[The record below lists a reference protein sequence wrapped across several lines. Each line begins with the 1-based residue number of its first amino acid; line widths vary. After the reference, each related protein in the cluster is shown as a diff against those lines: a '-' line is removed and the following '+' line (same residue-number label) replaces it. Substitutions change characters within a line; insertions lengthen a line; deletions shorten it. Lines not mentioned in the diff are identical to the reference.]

1 MQRDLELGGA
11 RRLPSLVRSEFGVAR
26 PQPRPTTNG
35 RFMGSGLVLSDLLG
49 GHEPESAGKPAHSP
63 AGAGLRAKRVG
74 WSHREACGVRGFTPA
89 FRTRFMEKD
98 EAGEAPSA

>member
-1 MQRDLELGGA
+1 ME
-11 RRLPSLVRSEFGVAR
+11 
-26 PQPRPTTNG
+26 
-35 RFMGSGLVLSDLLG
+35 SGLFLLDLLS

-63 AGAGLRAKRVG
+63 AGAGLRAERMG
-74 WSHREACGVRGFTPA
+74 FRTREASGVRGFTPA